1 MGFPSQQHEGGIVV
15 SAADLFISTFDR
27 PPTGVWSAPGRVNL
41 MGEHTDYNGGYVL
54 PFAINLRTYAAAS
67 RRDDERVSV
76 QSLQRPEEFIEL
88 PLDELTP
95 GIGVGVAVAGVE
107 GVGGGWASYA
117 LGVLWAL
124 RGAGHR
130 IGGLDI
136 VLDGQVPSGA
146 GLSSSAA
153 MECAVGL
160 AAAELSELEIPLA
173 ELARIAQYAENNFVG
188 VPCGL
193 MDQMAACVCQ
203 ADRALFF
210 DVRDDVTEH
219 EPFAPHDDGL
229 AVVVI
234 DTRAHHAHAGGGYA
248 ERRRACEEA
257 ARQLGVS
264 YLRDIPGSGLDSA
277 MAALDDDVLRRRAR
291 HIITENDRVLTTVDC
306 LASGRLADIGP
317 ILTQSHASMRDDFE
331 ISVPELDTAV
341 DASLAAGALGARMTG
356 GGFGGSAIALI
367 RASDLV
373 GVSHAVES
381 AFELNGFTAPQIWSP
396 RASAGASRD
405 S

>member
-1 MGFPSQQHEGGIVV
+1 V
-15 SAADLFISTFDR
+15 STADLFTSTFDR
-27 PPTGVWSAPGRVNL
+27 PPAGVWSAPGRVNL

-67 RRDDERVSV
+67 RRDDRRVSV
-76 QSLQRPEEFIEL
+76 QSLQRPGELIEVG
-88 PLDELTP
+88 LDELNPAT
-95 GIGVGVAVAGVE
+95 GS
-107 GVGGGWASYA
+107 GWASYA

-124 RGAGHR
+124 RGAGYH
-130 IGGLDI
+130 IGGVDL

-160 AAAELSELEIPLA
+160 AASELYGIEIDRA
-173 ELARIAQYAENNFVG
+173 ELARIAQSAENNFVG

-193 MDQMAACVCQ
+193 MDQMAACVCE
-203 ADRALFF
+203 ADHALFF
-210 DVRDDVTEH
+210 DVRDDVREQ
-219 EPFAPHDDGL
+219 EPFAPHDEGL
-229 AVVVI
+229 AVLVI

-248 ERRRACEEA
+248 ERRKACEEA
-257 ARQLGVS
+257 ARQLGVP
-264 YLRDIPGSGLDSA
+264 YLRDIPGSALESA
-277 MAALDDDVLRRRAR
+277 MTALNDDVLRRRAR
-291 HIITENDRVLTTVDC
+291 HIITENDRVLTTVDL
-306 LASGRLADIGP
+306 LASGRLREIGP

-341 DASLAAGALGARMTG
+341 DASIAAGALGARMTG

-367 RASDLV
+367 EEAEL
-373 GVSHAVES
+373 GEVSRAVEA
-381 AFELNGFTAPQIWSP
+381 AFERNDFAAPQIWSP
-396 RASAGASRD
+396 KASSGASRE

>member
-1 MGFPSQQHEGGIVV
+1 MT
-15 SAADLFISTFDR
+15 ATDLFASTFDR

-54 PFAINLRTYAAAS
+54 PFAINLRTQAAAA
-67 RRDDERVSV
+67 RRGDDRVSV
-76 QSLQRPEEFIEL
+76 QSLQRPGEFIEFA
-88 PLDELTP
+88 LDGLSP
-95 GIGVGVAVAGVE
+95 QIGS
-107 GVGGGWASYA
+107 GWASYA
-117 LGVLWAL
+117 IGVLWAL
-124 RGAGHR
+124 RGAGHH

-160 AAAELSELEIPLA
+160 AAAELYEIDIPGA

-203 ADRALFF
+203 ADHALFF
-210 DVRDDVTEH
+210 DVRDDVREQ
-219 EPFAPHDDGL
+219 EPFAPDDEGL
-229 AVVVI
+229 AVLVI

-248 ERRRACEEA
+248 ERRKACEEA
-257 ARQLGVS
+257 ARQLGVP
-264 YLRDIPGSGLDSA
+264 YLRDIPGSELESA
-277 MAALDDDVLRRRAR
+277 LGQLDDELLRRRAR
-291 HIITENDRVLTTVDC
+291 HISTENDRVLTTANL
-306 LASGRLADIGP
+306 LAAGALRNIGP
-317 ILTQSHASMRDDFE
+317 ILTESHASMRDDFE

-341 DASLAAGALGARMTG
+341 DAAIAAGALGARMTG

-367 RASDLV
+367 HAAELDEVSRAIE
-373 GVSHAVES
+373 A
-381 AFELNGFTAPQIWSP
+381 AFDRLEFTAPQIWSP
-396 RASAGASRD
+396 RASSGASRE